1 MYVGRFPE
9 TVCVAFRPFPL
20 LSFHAVTLLPDS
32 VSVEESAASSQRA
45 HPGIVRGSNP
55 KYCCDP
61 KFTPDAIVY
70 STKNVLL
77 AAGETTS
84 VIAFDGGMMTGLAMV
99 TLFAI
104 VTLRYEEVAFLN
116 WKKVPPCAVEV
127 VLGFVIVLN
136 PEFVM

>member
-1 MYVGRFPE
+1 
-9 TVCVAFRPFPL
+9 
-20 LSFHAVTLLPDS
+20 
-32 VSVEESAASSQRA
+32 VSVEESAASNQRA

-70 STKNVLL
+70 STHNVLL